1 MTDLY
6 QTLGVAKDADAR
18 DIKRKYRKL
27 TQKYHPDKNP
37 GNNQAEEKF
46 KDVSTAYDVLG
57 DPDRRK
63 LYDEFGDMSLTQGFD
78 PERARAYK
86 QSRSGFG
93 GGGGGFP
100 GGMNFS
106 NYGDASNANFDD
118 ILSQLFGGGR
128 VRSPDGMGGM
138 GGRGRPRKG
147 HNIEGE
153 ITVKFLNALHGTSVP
168 LRVESQHGG
177 SQTLDVRVPQGMADG
192 GKLRVRGKGGAGNPP
207 GDIILTVHV
216 KSHPQLRRD
225 GANLH
230 MDVPISAYEAY
241 RGGPIDVPTP
251 WGTVTV
257 KLPAG
262 AQSGQKMRLRGKGVK
277 VTRRDPGDLFLHL
290 QIKMPAAGDE
300 ELLARLEAL
309 QSEEDVRTR
318 MQFES

>member
-1 MTDLY
+1 VKDLY
-6 QTLGVAKDADAR
+6 QTLGVPKDADAR
-18 DIKRKYRKL
+18 EIKRKYRKL
-27 TQKYHPDKNP
+27 TQKYHPDKNQ
-37 GNNQAEEKF
+37 GDKRAEEKF

-93 GGGGGFP
+93 GGGFP

-138 GGRGRPRKG
+138 GGRSRKG
-147 HNIEGE
+147 QNIEGD
-153 ITVKFLNALHGTSVP
+153 ITVKFLDALLGTSVP
-168 LRVESQHGG
+168 LRVESQLGG

-192 GKLRVRGKGGAGNPP
+192 GKLRVRGKGAPGNPP

-216 KSHPQLRRD
+216 KSHPQLRRE
-225 GANLH
+225 GTNLH
-230 MDVPISAYEAY
+230 MDVPVSALEAY

-251 WGTVTV
+251 WGAVTV
-257 KLPAG
+257 KLPKG
-262 AQSGQKMRLRGKGVK
+262 AQSGQKMRLRGKGVQ

-290 QIKMPAAGDE
+290 QIKLPAAGDE
-300 ELLARLEAL
+300 QLLERLEAL
-309 QSEEDVRTR
+309 QGEENVRAR
-318 MQFES
+318 MQVEA

>member
-1 MTDLY
+1 MKDLY
-6 QTLGVAKDADAR
+6 QTLGVSKDADAR
-18 DIKRKYRKL
+18 EIKRRYRKL

-37 GNNQAEEKF
+37 GNKQAEEKF

-63 LYDEFGDMSLTQGFD
+63 LYDEFGEMSLTQGFD
-78 PERARAYK
+78 PERARAY
-86 QSRSGFG
+86 QQARSGFG

-106 NYGDASNANFDD
+106 NFGDASNASFDD

-128 VRSPDGMGGM
+128 VRSPGASGMGQ
-138 GGRGRPRKG
+138 RPRKG
-147 HNIEGE
+147 QNIEGE
-153 ITVKFLNALHGTSVP
+153 ISVKFLDALRGTKVP
-168 LRVESQHGG
+168 LRIDSSQGG
-177 SQTLDVRVPQGMADG
+177 ARTLDVRVPPGMADG
-192 GKLRVRGKGGAGNPP
+192 GKLRVRGKGGPGNPP

-216 KSHPQLRRD
+216 KTHPYLRRE

-230 MDVPISAYEAY
+230 MDVPVTALEAY

-251 WGTVTV
+251 WGTVTL

-277 VTRRDPGDLFLHL
+277 VGKRDPGDLFLHL
-290 QIKMPAAGDE
+290 QIKLPEPGDE
-300 ELLARLEAL
+300 RLAELLEEL
-309 QSEEDVRTR
+309 QAGEKVRSKLD
-318 MQFES
+318 FGE